1 MERLKG
7 ETGASPALS
16 RNCKPV
22 KTAQARSPTQYGV
35 LHISRKGGGRPSAA
49 IIPLQA
55 WISNLPVHKRQGF
68 LFFVNSSHKSNQRQ
82 LSMKRLTFYFVL
94 FTTLSLLLA
103 ACSPAAS
110 EALAAPATPTTAPS
124 SAPLS
129 FTDGLKRTVTLSAP
143 AVRIISLAPSN
154 TEILFAIGAAEQM
167 VGRDTFSDYP
177 AEAKNLADIGG
188 SNGKYDFEKI
198 ATLKPD
204 LVIASE
210 LNTPDQVKALEDLH
224 ITVYYLSNPSDLEGM
239 YANLVLVGEM
249 TGHKAQSETLV
260 ASLRQRVKAVQDK
273 VAEVT
278 NRPTIFYELD
288 ATDPSKPF
296 TAGPTTFIDQMIQLS
311 GGTNIAGGL
320 PNPWPQISL
329 EEILVK
335 NPDMILLGDAAYGN
349 SPEQVKQRPG
359 WTDLKAVKD
368 GNIQVFDDNLV
379 SRPGPRL
386 IDGLEIL
393 VKLIHP
399 ELYK

>member
-1 MERLKG
+1 
-7 ETGASPALS
+7 
-16 RNCKPV
+16 
-22 KTAQARSPTQYGV
+22 
-35 LHISRKGGGRPSAA
+35 
-49 IIPLQA
+49 
-55 WISNLPVHKRQGF
+55 
-68 LFFVNSSHKSNQRQ
+68 
-82 LSMKRLTFYFVL
+82 MKRPIFYFIL
-94 FTTLSLLLA
+94 LTTLSLLLA
-103 ACSPAAS
+103 ACSPAAPA
-110 EALAAPATPTTAPS
+110 ALAAPTSLTAVPT

-129 FTDGLKRTVTLSAP
+129 FMDGLKRTVTLTAP
-143 AVRIISLAPSN
+143 AARVISLAPSN
-154 TEILFAIGAAEQM
+154 TEILFAIGAAAQV

-177 AEAKNLADIGG
+177 AEAKNLPDIGG

-224 ITVYYLSNPSDLEGM
+224 ITVYYLSNPPDLEGM
-239 YANLVLVGEM
+239 YANLVLVGEL
-249 TGHKAQSETLV
+249 TGHKAQAETLV

-273 VAEVT
+273 VSGVT
-278 NRPTIFYELD
+278 HRPTIFYELD

-296 TAGPTTFIDQMIQLS
+296 TAGPTTFIDQMIQLA
-311 GGTNIAGGL
+311 GGVNIAGSL

-349 SPEQVKQRPG
+349 SPEQVKQRAG
-359 WTDLKAVKD
+359 WTVLKAVKD

-386 IDGLEIL
+386 VDGLEIL
-393 VKLIHP
+393 AKLIHP